1 MITKSKLF
9 ISKGIHSLFQK
20 GFFHLLTAL
29 VVGQGFA
36 FILKLILGRWLTNE
50 DFSRYNFIIE
60 TNTLLATFMTLALP
74 TAMMRFGIK
83 ENKLEYYFGGSIRLF
98 IGLSFIVL
106 TIFYFIKLQK
116 ILNI

>member
-9 ISKGIHSLFQK
+9 ISKGIHSLFQRASFICLRFS
-20 GFFHLLTAL
+20 GWA
-29 VVGQGFA
+29 GFA

-74 TAMMRFGIK
+74 TAMMR
-83 ENKLEYYFGGSIRLF
+83 LELKKK
-98 IGLSFIVL
+98 
-106 TIFYFIKLQK
+106 T
-116 ILNI
+116 